1 MALRRSASARHKQTF
16 RNVRAALT
24 SRFSVDLFQRQVRV
38 ILFARFAYPGPVMSC
53 LPASRRLQRRLSFVL
68 MAALC
73 LWMLA
78 LASHFH
84 LGDSRDDAHPGT
96 HALCAFC
103 VSVPS
108 SGTAPVA
115 VAFVAAP
122 QPHSF
127 LPSAEIAPVPV
138 APAIS
143 RYYSRG
149 PPLV

>member
-1 MALRRSASARHKQTF
+1 MRSFPISG
-16 RNVRAALT
+16 
-24 SRFSVDLFQRQVRV
+24 SS
-38 ILFARFAYPGPVMSC
+38 PVMSRP
-53 LPASRRLQRRLSFVL
+53 PALSAVRRLQRRFSFVL
-68 MAALC
+68 AAALC

-84 LGDSRDDAHPGT
+84 NGEDDAHQAT

-103 VSVPS
+103 VSIPS
-108 SGTAPVA
+108 SGAAPVA

-122 QPHSF
+122 QLHTY
-127 LPSAEIAPVPV
+127 LPPAEIAPTVV
-138 APAIS
+138 VRAIS

>member
-1 MALRRSASARHKQTF
+1 M
-16 RNVRAALT
+16 
-24 SRFSVDLFQRQVRV
+24 
-38 ILFARFAYPGPVMSC
+38 
-53 LPASRRLQRRLSFVL
+53 RRLQRRFSFVL
-68 MAALC
+68 AAALC

-78 LASHFH
+78 VASHFH
-84 LGDSRDDAHPGT
+84 VSDYEDHAHKGT

-108 SGTAPVA
+108 SGAAPAV

-122 QPHSF
+122 QLHAF
-127 LPSAEIAPVPV
+127 LPGAEIVSIVV

-143 RYYSRG
+143 RYYCRG

>member
-1 MALRRSASARHKQTF
+1 M
-16 RNVRAALT
+16 
-24 SRFSVDLFQRQVRV
+24 SRPH
-38 ILFARFAYPGPVMSC
+38 A
-53 LPASRRLQRRLSFVL
+53 LPALRRLQRRFSLVL
-68 MAALC
+68 AGALC

-78 LASHFH
+78 VASHFH
-84 LGDSRDDAHPGT
+84 LGDADGKDAHHNT

-108 SGTAPVA
+108 SGAAPVV

-122 QPHSF
+122 QRHAF
-127 LPSAEIAPVPV
+127 LPPVEILPSVS
-138 APAIS
+138 APATA

>member
-1 MALRRSASARHKQTF
+1 MNR
-16 RNVRAALT
+16 
-24 SRFSVDLFQRQVRV
+24 
-38 ILFARFAYPGPVMSC
+38 P
-53 LPASRRLQRRLSFVL
+53 PAPRRLQRRFSYVL
-68 MAALC
+68 AAALC

-84 LGDSRDDAHPGT
+84 AADYDDTHQGP

-108 SGTAPVA
+108 SGAAPAV

-122 QPHSF
+122 RLHVFVP
-127 LPSAEIAPVPV
+127 PARIVPAIA

-143 RYYSRG
+143 PYYSRG

>member
-1 MALRRSASARHKQTF
+1 MSRLPALHALRRFQR
-16 RNVRAALT
+16 
-24 SRFSVDLFQRQVRV
+24 RFSL
-38 ILFARFAYPGPVMSC
+38 
-53 LPASRRLQRRLSFVL
+53 VL
-68 MAALC
+68 AAALC

-84 LGDSRDDAHPGT
+84 IGAFEDDAHQGT

-108 SGTAPVA
+108 AG
-115 VAFVAAP
+115 AAP
-122 QPHSF
+122 TVVMFIAAVQVHAFREPE
-127 LPSAEIAPVPV
+127 EIAPTVI
-138 APAIS
+138 APAFA

>member
-1 MALRRSASARHKQTF
+1 M
-16 RNVRAALT
+16 
-24 SRFSVDLFQRQVRV
+24 SRL
-38 ILFARFAYPGPVMSC
+38 PVP
-53 LPASRRLQRRLSFVL
+53 PAMRRLQRRFSFVL
-68 MAALC
+68 AAALC

-84 LGDSRDDAHPGT
+84 VSDYENDTHQGT

-108 SGTAPVA
+108 SGAAPVV

-122 QPHSF
+122 QLHAF
-127 LPSAEIAPVPV
+127 LPTVEILPTVV
-138 APAIS
+138 APALS

>member
-1 MALRRSASARHKQTF
+1 M
-16 RNVRAALT
+16 
-24 SRFSVDLFQRQVRV
+24 SRL
-38 ILFARFAYPGPVMSC
+38 PV
-53 LPASRRLQRRLSFVL
+53 LPALRRLQRRFSLVL
-68 MAALC
+68 AGALC

-78 LASHFH
+78 VGSHFH
-84 LGDSRDDAHPGT
+84 VSDYEDDAHQGT

-108 SGTAPVA
+108 SGAAPVV

-122 QPHSF
+122 QLHTF
-127 LPSAEIAPVPV
+127 LPAAEIIPSVI

>member
-1 MALRRSASARHKQTF
+1 M
-16 RNVRAALT
+16 
-24 SRFSVDLFQRQVRV
+24 SR
-38 ILFARFAYPGPVMSC
+38 
-53 LPASRRLQRRLSFVL
+53 LPAFPALRRLQRRFSLVL
-68 MAALC
+68 AGALC

-84 LGDSRDDAHPGT
+84 ISDYEQDAHQGT

-108 SGTAPVA
+108 AGAAPLV

-122 QPHSF
+122 QLHAF
-127 LPSAEIAPVPV
+127 SAPVEIAPAII
-138 APAIS
+138 APAFA